1 VVTSAKPDDGSQS
14 LRRCGKWIPLVVS
27 QAINVLYA
35 LDTPAVLALS
45 LTVLFG
51 LLGVLNIPHSEFV
64 MIGAYCAHLIQS

>member
-1 VVTSAKPDDGSQS
+1 MDPLIVT
-14 LRRCGKWIPLVVS
+14 

-64 MIGAYCAHLIQS
+64 MIGAYCAYLIQS